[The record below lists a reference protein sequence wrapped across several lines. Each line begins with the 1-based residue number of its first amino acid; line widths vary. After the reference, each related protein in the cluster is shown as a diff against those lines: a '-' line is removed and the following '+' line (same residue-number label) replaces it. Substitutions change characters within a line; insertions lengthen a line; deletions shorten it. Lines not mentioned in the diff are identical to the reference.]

1 MDTDFSRYLSSK
13 IHLGAIVGGIVG
25 VVIVSTAIFWLCTIL
40 RRRHRQTM
48 RQQERDLTNT
58 TRAAGLGSRLDELV
72 DIDGPTAR
80 PMSSVSASVLQ
91 TPPNTVRRKPVPQL
105 IDVAI
110 PSDDDHNPFTDP
122 AYDNKNTVSRS
133 STVYALSV
141 VEEVSEAGSEY
152 ERYCDSQTS
161 PLRPRPRT
169 DAG

>member
-1 MDTDFSRYLSSK
+1 
-13 IHLGAIVGGIVG
+13 
-25 VVIVSTAIFWLCTIL
+25 
-40 RRRHRQTM
+40 M

-72 DIDGPTAR
+72 DTDGPAAR

-110 PSDDDHNPFTDP
+110 PSDDDDDNPFTDP
-122 AYDNKNTVSRS
+122 AYDNKNTVPRP

-152 ERYCDSQTS
+152 ERYCDSQT
-161 PLRPRPRT
+161 PQAQDRRRMNFI
-169 DAG
+169 

>member
-1 MDTDFSRYLSSK
+1 
-13 IHLGAIVGGIVG
+13 
-25 VVIVSTAIFWLCTIL
+25 
-40 RRRHRQTM
+40 M
-48 RQQERDLTNT
+48 RQQERDLTN

-110 PSDDDHNPFTDP
+110 PSDDDDNPFTDP

-152 ERYCDSQTS
+152 ERYCDSQT
-161 PLRPRPRT
+161 PQAQDRRRMNFI
-169 DAG
+169 

>member
-1 MDTDFSRYLSSK
+1 
-13 IHLGAIVGGIVG
+13 
-25 VVIVSTAIFWLCTIL
+25 
-40 RRRHRQTM
+40 M
-48 RQQERDLTNT
+48 RQQERDLTN

-91 TPPNTVRRKPVPQL
+91 TPPSTVRRKPVPQL

-110 PSDDDHNPFTDP
+110 PSDDDDNPFTDP
-122 AYDNKNTVSRS
+122 AYDNKNTV

-152 ERYCDSQTS
+152 ERYCDSQT
-161 PLRPRPRT
+161 PTTQAQAQDRRRMNFI
-169 DAG
+169 